1 MIKKIVTL
9 AYLLNVPVWA
19 GELYTLEDLKALQ
32 TQKNF
37 NEFLEHVNDIR
48 PSQRLENW
56 QSMYRTMLL
65 DLIDYKIK
73 LDSYDKESFKSI
85 EAHASKSNFKGD
97 ERLQLKRNLYAKNY
111 FNKCYKNKTDDKQ
124 IASCDDELKKFWTF
138 SNNDS
143 DLGLEF
149 AKMIQQNR
157 SKLDSWE
164 FVGSSLSDKDY
175 SFYCNNPE
183 IQQQVLNR
191 FTSLSFQDGFDNNYK
206 KLISSNVSNECF
218 LKMKDF
224 LKAKLLAS
232 STASIDR
239 ELALNLLSS
248 QKMLSELEED
258 VFAVLYLSDGPVV
271 GDKMN
276 LAWKR
281 VEALG
286 LNQTKRQGVLK
297 IIQGLPQIADHTL
310 KNPENQRNKAIINL
324 LATHFPEFLNHYA
337 KECLSYISF
346 TADEKTQV
354 RNRQCQNFLE
364 VANSQKKSTSL
375 SPDWVSDVIKIQ
387 YSGLKKKK

>member
-9 AYLLNVPVWA
+9 AYLLNVPAWA
-19 GELYTLEDLKALQ
+19 GELYTLDDLRALQ

-56 QSMYRTMLL
+56 QSMYRAMLL
-65 DLIDYKIK
+65 DLMDYKIK
-73 LDSYDKESFKSI
+73 LEAYDKDSFKAI
-85 EAHASKSNFKGD
+85 ENHASKSHFKND
-97 ERLQLKRNLYAKNY
+97 ERVQLKRNLYAKNY
-111 FNKCYKNKTDDKQ
+111 FNKCYKTKEDKSLIQ
-124 IASCDDELKKFWTF
+124 CDDELKKFWTF

-149 AKMIQQNR
+149 SKMLQGSR

-164 FVGSSLSDKDY
+164 FIGSALSDKGQ
-175 SFYCNNPE
+175 SFYCNNPD
-183 IQQQVLNR
+183 IQHQILNR

-206 KLISSNVSNECF
+206 KLITNNISQECF

-224 LKAKLLAS
+224 LKSKLLAS
-232 STASIDR
+232 STSSIDR

-248 QKMLSELEED
+248 NKMLSDLEED

-286 LNQTKRQGVLK
+286 LNQTKRQSVLK
-297 IIQGLPQIADHTL
+297 IIQGLPQIADYTL
-310 KNPENQRNKAIINL
+310 KNPDNQRNKAIINL
-324 LATHFPEFLNHYA
+324 LATHFPEFLNHYG

-346 TADEKTQV
+346 NSDEKTQV

-364 VANSQKKSTSL
+364 MANSQKSSSSL
-375 SPDWVSDVIKIQ
+375 GPNWVSDVIKIQ
-387 YSGLKKKK
+387 FSSLKKKK